1 MKTDKSAMKQYPTN
15 KRFLLVLLAVLI
27 TLAAATLTCVNKDK
41 NKEGLKYPPKNI
53 IIFIADGCGYYHV
66 DTASLFQYGDTGA
79 QLCQKFPVT
88 LAMTT
93 YAAAAPPGSY
103 DPNMA
108 WADFDYVKTNA
119 TDSAAAATAMSTGV
133 KTYNGAIGVGLDRK
147 PTKNLIERCEELGKA
162 TGVVTSVQLS
172 HATPAGFVAHNTARS
187 EYEQIAKQMIYN
199 SAVDVIMG
207 CGHPFYDGDGNLEQT
222 PKTYK
227 FVGGESTWNDLV
239 AGTAA
244 SDADGD
250 GIDDLWTLIQTR
262 TEFQAL
268 TSGSTP
274 KRLLG
279 VPQVHATLQQDR
291 SGDLNAAPYD
301 VSFIESVP
309 TLEEMTKAAI
319 NVLDNDP
326 DGFFLMVEAGA
337 VDWASHNQQPGRLI
351 EEQIAFN
358 EAIEAAI
365 EWLGKNSNWDQT
377 LLIITGDHETGYL
390 TGPDSGPSQEG
401 PVWYDLINYGRAV
414 QPGMQFNSSGH
425 TNSLIPIYVK
435 GRGAKLFKDAAV
447 NTDPV
452 RGQYID
458 NTDIA
463 NIIFAL
469 LD

>member
-1 MKTDKSAMKQYPTN
+1 MKTDKSVMKQYPTN

-66 DTASLFQYGDTGA
+66 DTASLFQYGDTGV
-79 QLCQKFPVT
+79 QLYQKFPVT

-93 YAAAAPPGSY
+93 YAAAPPGSY
-103 DPNMA
+103 DPNIA
-108 WADFDYVKTNA
+108 WSDFDYVKTNT

-187 EYEQIAKQMIYN
+187 EYEQIARQMIYN

-250 GIDDLWTLIQTR
+250 GIDDQWTLIQTR

-274 KRLLG
+274 KRVLG

-291 SGDLNAAPYD
+291 SGDPNAAPYD

-326 DGFFLMVEAGA
+326 DGFFMMVEAGA
-337 VDWASHNQQPGRLI
+337 VDWASHHQQPQRLI

-358 EAIEAAI
+358 EAIKAAI
-365 EWLGKNSNWDQT
+365 EWLRKNSNWDQT

-390 TGPDSGPSQEG
+390 TGPDSGHTQEG
-401 PVWYDLINYGRAV
+401 PVWYDLTNYGQAV

-425 TNSLIPIYVK
+425 TNSLIPIYAK
-435 GRGAKLFKDAAV
+435 GRGARLFRDAAV

-469 LD
+469 ID

>member
-1 MKTDKSAMKQYPTN
+1 MKQYLTN
-15 KRFLLVLLAVLI
+15 KRFLPVLLPVLI
-27 TLAAATLTCVNKDK
+27 TLAAATLTCVNKD
-41 NKEGLKYPPKNI
+41 NSKEGLKYPPKNI

-66 DTASLFQYGDTGA
+66 DAASIFQYGDSGM
-79 QLCQKFPVT
+79 QPYEDFPVT

-93 YAAAAPPGSY
+93 YAAGPSGSY
-103 DPNMA
+103 DPSMA
-108 WADFDYVKTNA
+108 WSDFDYVKTNA
-119 TDSAAAATAMSTGV
+119 TDSAAAATAVSTGI
-133 KTYNGAIGVGLDRK
+133 KTYNGAIGVGPDRK
-147 PTKNLIERCEELGKA
+147 PVKNLIERCEELGKA

-172 HATPAGFVAHNTARS
+172 HATPAGFVAHNPARS
-187 EYEQIAKQMIYN
+187 EYEQIARQMIYN

-207 CGHPFYDGDGNLEQT
+207 CGHPFYDGDGNLKQT
-222 PKTYK
+222 PDTYK
-227 FVGGESTWNDLV
+227 FVGGESTWNNLV
-239 AGTAA
+239 TGTAA

-250 GIDDLWTLIQTR
+250 GIDDPWTLIQIR

-268 TSGSTP
+268 TSASTP
-274 KRLLG
+274 KRVIG

-291 SGDLNAAPYD
+291 SGDPKAAPYD

-326 DGFFLMVEAGA
+326 DGFFLMVEGGA

-365 EWLGKNSNWDQT
+365 EWLRKNSNWDQT

-390 TGPDSGPSQEG
+390 TGPDSGPTQEE